1 MATFEREKSD
11 KLSQAKA
18 NLDRFKN
25 RLQQVKAG
33 VNSSKL
39 ASAATDITIND
50 EPLNR
55 ESSLHPINKLSG
67 KKILFY
73 YEQLGNTT
81 EVFAGTSTVVIALT
95 TGLVTQE
102 NILVDVTGADV
113 NYPEIYQGVNFVPL
127 PKSENLENF
136 LSDYD
141 IVVFA
146 TYLKIF
152 SECQK
157 RSNQIWILHIHNWQ
171 LATNEI
177 NHIDK
182 FDLFICVS
190 DIHRQAISSQGVPV
204 EKISVVPNFTDCQ
217 VFAPKPK
224 VNRKPHSIMFAGAIV
239 DHKGLHILFAA
250 LPEIRSNF
258 PDTELHIYGSA
269 SLWKDRTD
277 EYEKELRS
285 KQLSGVYFHG
295 AVPNSEMPEI
305 YPQHGIIAVPSQEES
320 FGMVAVEGQACGCI
334 PVVHNAGGVAATLVE
349 GETGFLYW
357 PNTPEELAKT
367 IIRVFKIIDDDVS
380 IRERAINFVRDKLE
394 KTVVLTR
401 YIDVLKD
408 VVSQSNREI
417 FSQPITHKMITNDIA
432 LIDKILCQ
440 IKNLPENFQPAGA
453 LPPTVLEA
461 IANYAKDH
469 SISNSVETG
478 CGVSTILLSN
488 ISKIK
493 HKCFAL
499 PRGDLDTVKSS
510 PLLNKDTIEFVEGPT
525 QRNLPYHNFSEKLQL
540 ALIDGAHG
548 YPFPEI
554 DYYFIYPHL
563 DEGALLIIDDIWIPT
578 IQNLYLFLKEDE
590 MFELLEVIGN
600 RTAFFRRT
608 SAVLLD
614 PYGDGWWVQNY
625 NKQRF
630 PLGDFEPQFKENIR
644 EALWPTADTRDSH
657 FEQIRDPKKK
667 EWVSACNADLIS
679 SSLRQLGIEV
689 VDYIVDIDEY
699 KQFFQDAGY
708 IKNFPQYNFSLP
720 EKSLEHYLAVEFLKF
735 NSSDIYIEV
744 GSEADVASKIYPH
757 LYGVSSYVH
766 SSAYPSG
773 INQNMI
779 GGTVTNLPLPDGFA
793 TKMAVHTFCSLEED
807 ADMGFIKEAARLL
820 KPGGRVCI
828 LPLYLFDEY
837 AVQTDPVT
845 AISTGGVKFEED
857 AIVYCSLGWGH
868 RHARFYDPQHL
879 FDRIYR
885 NLIGL
890 KLKIYRIKNAKQVDD
905 SCYIQFAAVLEKPLD
920 DDTFALDPQT
930 AKISS
935 FVSLSKQKL
944 ALYKQK
950 NTLGKPKPHLN
961 LSSSM
966 SSQPR
971 IDVVLQA
978 TGTHGWNFSRGWA
991 NVLQRQGLLNRVF
1004 TPVAEWGHSEPTNDD
1019 GLYEY
1024 LRNPQADIMLLLGFD
1039 WHSQSLHNSPRWQN
1053 QWNQAR
1059 IKKVVTVPDSYFND
1073 AVQNTPGWREQMSMA
1088 IQSTL
1093 PCVDGII
1100 CHHEPDVKYLREQ
1113 EHIAKPIIFS
1123 PFAVD
1128 RQYFHKKISFQDR
1141 LDRAFFRGQV
1151 TNYHENS
1158 PYKDRD
1164 KLIEY
1169 LSKCQSVDVHKL
1181 DISCLVRPVEAVQSY
1196 SETLNK
1202 YKILLSLPSLSPTL
1216 VSRTFESLACG
1227 GLVLQSQI
1235 IGDKSNQLFRE
1246 WEHLVYYNPENPD
1259 NLIEKIEY
1267 LLKNP
1272 DLAEE
1277 IAERGYQ
1284 LCQEKHTIEC
1294 RVKELVEWVNN
1305 DFILSENS
1313 FNSAIQDASENQVN
1327 TYYKIQKSI
1336 EEVNLNESLVK
1347 PPVIVIDAVFF
1358 QLNNTGI
1365 ARVWQS
1371 LLEEWAWNSF
1381 KAHLV
1386 ILDRAYTAPRINV
1399 YRYLDIPAYD
1409 YHTTEADR
1417 QMLQEICDREGADIF
1432 ISSYYTT
1439 PISTPSVF
1447 MGYDMIPEVIGK
1459 ELDHPMWKEKRYAI
1473 NHASAYITISEN
1485 TAKDLVKNYPEQTA
1499 GKPINVAYCG
1509 FRQLSPSSIEDIGG
1523 FRGRYGISKPYFL
1536 LVGDRVGWH
1545 GYKNCIL
1552 FFHAFYQLANKSEF
1566 DIVCVGGN
1574 HSLEEEFYQFTV
1586 GVNVYILRLSDEDL
1600 KLAYSGALV
1609 LVYPSQ
1615 YEGFGMPV
1623 LEAMACGCPVITCPK
1638 ASIPEVGGNAVLYVN
1653 ETDVDGMVKA
1663 LQKVQEEKFRHTL
1676 IKKGL
1681 EQCQKFSWA
1690 QMSRIIAMALNTAT
1704 QLYYDLAKNEVQ
1716 KINQSLSNNYPKN
1729 KILIVTSIAPGNVEE
1744 QKLAMSSWQALG
1756 FSVVSLNSLEE
1767 INQLQPIYSNITFH
1781 PVVRHAQAET
1791 GKPLVYLNDILSYL
1805 SKSGTKICGIVNSD
1819 IHLRANPDLVDYL
1832 AREAINSMIFG
1843 SRIDVWSLNYKEE
1856 GVEYDSGFDYL
1867 FFDSDILKYYP
1878 LDNFCLG
1885 MPWWD
1890 YWIIVALIK
1899 HEVKLKKLSAKIA
1912 YHHFRQIRYSQKNW
1926 LKYGLEI
1933 AKYYLDISDYK
1944 SINLENLSENE
1955 DVYQTALQLCH
1966 NLGEYILAQIRSRE
1980 EKIIYE
1986 GLNSIIQIEEVTN
1999 KVFPQTDLFINTSPT
2014 QFKVSAI
2021 VSTYNSEKF
2030 IYGRIENLVNQTLY
2044 QRGELEIIVIDSN
2057 SQQNEE
2063 FVLQQFQKKYQNI
2076 VYVKTEERETI
2087 YQAWNR
2093 GFVRSK
2099 GRYVITANADDRFA
2113 LNALEILANELDD
2126 NSKLNGVY
2134 GDWLVT
2140 QVEND
2145 LFESNTNKFLFE
2157 YPEFFPPLFLY
2168 YQITSHAV
2176 LLRRDVF
2183 DQIGYYDGNMKVFGD
2198 REFMLRF
2205 ASSGFIAKR
2214 IPHVVG
2220 LYYENPNS
2228 LSMGEVGYTAL
2239 ANEYEPLR
2247 QLYLQPEILS
2257 KLFGYNYIPDNFNLS
2272 QLYAVV
2278 GSWGNEFYIWDSQ
2291 PVSDI
2296 PFAEKVFSKALEL
2309 DRTNSLALNNLAIIR
2324 ATQGNYQQATEILNL
2339 ALRQNSSD
2347 QPTIK
2352 ANMEAVKNHCS
2363 ALADYFWLKP
2373 PLLKFMSTT
2382 QSANYL
2388 ALEASLV
2395 SVIIPT
2401 KDRPEMLE
2409 LAVQSVLA
2417 QTYKNLEIIVVNDG
2431 GVDVQKRIDKLNT
2444 RGNITY
2450 LKHPDNQ
2457 GRSAARNTGI
2467 HVAKGKYIAFLD
2479 DDDTYYPYHIQ
2490 TLVEFLENSD
2500 YQIAYTDAVMAEQE
2514 RRDDK
2519 YITVNSSVP
2528 YSLDFDYDKILVS
2541 NYIPN
2546 LCLMYEKSCLDA
2558 VGLFD
2563 TSLHTHEDWDLII
2576 KLSRRYRLAHIA
2588 KTTCEFTWREDGTT
2602 TTSRNRGDFSRTIKI
2617 IYDRYKHY
2625 AQYQPAILEGQQ
2637 GFISSQIKELAF

>member
-1 MATFEREKSD
+1 MAMSNQENSD
-11 KLSQAKA
+11 KLSQARA
-18 NLDRFKN
+18 NLEQSKK
-25 RLQQVKAG
+25 RLEQIRAG

-39 ASAATDITIND
+39 APAAADMNINN
-50 EPLNR
+50 EQLNR
-55 ESSLHPINKLSG
+55 EYSRHPTHQLSG

-95 TGLVTQE
+95 TALVSRE
-102 NILVDVTGADV
+102 NIFLDVTGNDI
-113 NYPEIYQGVNFVPL
+113 NYPETYQGVNFIPL
-127 PKSENLENF
+127 PKSANLEKF

-157 RSNQIWILHIHNWQ
+157 PSKQIWILHIHNWQ
-171 LATNEI
+171 LATNEV

-182 FDLFICVS
+182 FDLFICLS
-190 DIHRQAISSQGVPV
+190 DIHRQAIASQGVPMN
-204 EKISVVPNFTDCQ
+204 KISVVPNFTDTK
-217 VFAPKPK
+217 VFTPKP
-224 VNRKPHSIMFAGAIV
+224 VERKPHSIMFAGAIV

-258 PDTELHIYGSA
+258 PDTEIHIYGSA

-285 KQLSGVYFHG
+285 QQLSGVCFHG
-295 AVPNSEMPEI
+295 AVPNSQMPQI

-367 IIRVFKIIDDDVS
+367 IIRVFKIIDDDGS

-394 KTVVLTR
+394 KNVVLTR
-401 YIDVLKD
+401 YIDLFKD
-408 VVSQSNREI
+408 VVCQSNLENS
-417 FSQPITHKMITNDIA
+417 SQPIVNQMTRDDIA
-432 LIDKILCQ
+432 LIDKILGK

-461 IANYAKDH
+461 IANYAKYH
-469 SISNSVETG
+469 PVSNSVETG

-488 ISKIK
+488 ISKIN

-525 QRNLPYHNFSEKLQL
+525 QRNLPHHNFSEKLQL

-578 IQNLYLFLKEDE
+578 IQNLYLFIKEDE

-600 RTAFFRRT
+600 RTALFRRT

-644 EALWPTADTRDSH
+644 EALWPTPDTRDSY
-657 FEQIRDPKKK
+657 FGQIRDPKKK

-679 SSLRQLGIEV
+679 SSLSQLGIEV
-689 VDYIVDIDEY
+689 IDYTVDIDEY
-699 KQFFQDAGY
+699 QQFFQDAEY

-720 EKSLEHYLAVEFLKF
+720 EKSLEHYLAVKFLEL
-735 NSSDIYIEV
+735 NSNDVYIEV
-744 GSEADVASKIYPH
+744 GSEADIASKIYPH

-820 KPGGRVCI
+820 KPGGSVCI

-837 AVQTDPVT
+837 AIQTDPVT
-845 AISTGGVKFEED
+845 AISTGGVNFEED

-879 FDRIYR
+879 LDRICR
-885 NLIGL
+885 NLNGL

-920 DDTFALDPQT
+920 DDTFAFNDQT
-930 AKISS
+930 VKTSS
-935 FVSLSKQKL
+935 LVSSSKQKL
-944 ALYKQK
+944 ALYQQKK
-950 NTLGKPKPHLN
+950 NTLGKPKTHLN
-961 LSSSM
+961 LSSST

-1004 TPVAEWGHSEPTNDD
+1004 TPVAEWGHSEPTDDD

-1024 LRNPQADIMLLLGFD
+1024 LRNPQADIILLLGFD

-1059 IKKVVTVPDSYFND
+1059 IKKVVTVPDSYLND
-1073 AVQNTPGWREQMSMA
+1073 AVQNTPSWREQMSMA
-1088 IQSTL
+1088 IQSTV

-1100 CHHEPDVKYLREQ
+1100 CHHEPDVKYLRDQ
-1113 EHIAKPIIFS
+1113 ENIAKPIIFS

-1128 RQYFHKKISFQDR
+1128 TQYFYKNISFRSR

-1164 KLIEY
+1164 KLIEH
-1169 LSKCQSVDVHKL
+1169 LSKCQSVDVYKL
-1181 DISCLVRPVEAVQSY
+1181 DMSCLLHPVEAVQSY
-1196 SETLNK
+1196 AETLNK
-1202 YKILLSLPSLSPTL
+1202 YKVLLSLPSLSPTL

-1227 GLVLQSQI
+1227 GLLLQSRV
-1235 IGDKSNQLFRE
+1235 IGEISNQLFRD

-1259 NLIEKIEY
+1259 DLIEKIEY

-1277 IAERGYQ
+1277 IADRGYQ

-1294 RVKELVEWVNN
+1294 RVKELIEWADSGFMVNEN
-1305 DFILSENS
+1305 LFNPVKILSENQS
-1313 FNSAIQDASENQVN
+1313 SS
-1327 TYYKIQKSI
+1327 YKITNSIQKMNLI
-1336 EEVNLNESLVK
+1336 ESSMK

-1371 LLEEWAWNSF
+1371 LLEEWAENSF

-1417 QMLQEICDREGADIF
+1417 QMLQEICDQEGADIF
-1432 ISSYYTT
+1432 ISTYYTT
-1439 PISTPSVF
+1439 PILTPSVF
-1447 MGYDMIPEVIGK
+1447 MAYDMIPEVIGK
-1459 ELDHPMWKEKRYAI
+1459 DLEHPMWKEKRYAI

-1485 TAKDLVKNYPEQTA
+1485 TAKDLVKKYPEQTA
-1499 GKPINVAYCG
+1499 GKPITVAYCG
-1509 FRQLSPSSIEDIGG
+1509 FKNLSPSTVEDIGG
-1523 FRGRYGISKPYFL
+1523 FRGCYGISKPYFI

-1545 GYKNCIL
+1545 GYKNSIL
-1552 FFHAFYQLANKSEF
+1552 FFHAFDQLANKSEF
-1566 DIVCVGGN
+1566 DIVCVGGS
-1574 HSLEEEFYQFTV
+1574 HSLEEEFSQFTA
-1586 GVNVYILRLSDEDL
+1586 GVNVYILRLSDDDL
-1600 KLAYSGALV
+1600 KLAYSGALA

-1638 ASIPEVGGNAVLYVN
+1638 ASIPEVGGDAVLYVD
-1653 ETDVDGMVKA
+1653 ETNVDGMVKA
-1663 LQKVQEEKFRHTL
+1663 LQIVQEEKNRHTL

-1681 EQCQKFSWA
+1681 EQCQKFSWS
-1690 QMSRIIAMALNTAT
+1690 QMARIIAMALNTAT
-1704 QLYYDLAKNEVQ
+1704 
-1716 KINQSLSNNYPKN
+1716 
-1729 KILIVTSIAPGNVEE
+1729 
-1744 QKLAMSSWQALG
+1744 
-1756 FSVVSLNSLEE
+1756 
-1767 INQLQPIYSNITFH
+1767 H
-1781 PVVRHAQAET
+1781 
-1791 GKPLVYLNDILSYL
+1791 
-1805 SKSGTKICGIVNSD
+1805 
-1819 IHLRANPDLVDYL
+1819 
-1832 AREAINSMIFG
+1832 
-1843 SRIDVWSLNYKEE
+1843 
-1856 GVEYDSGFDYL
+1856 
-1867 FFDSDILKYYP
+1867 
-1878 LDNFCLG
+1878 
-1885 MPWWD
+1885 
-1890 YWIIVALIK
+1890 
-1899 HEVKLKKLSAKIA
+1899 
-1912 YHHFRQIRYSQKNW
+1912 
-1926 LKYGLEI
+1926 
-1933 AKYYLDISDYK
+1933 
-1944 SINLENLSENE
+1944 
-1955 DVYQTALQLCH
+1955 
-1966 NLGEYILAQIRSRE
+1966 SRE
-1980 EKIIYE
+1980 EKILYE
-1986 GLNSIIQIEEVTN
+1986 GLHSSIQIEEIT
-1999 KVFPQTDLFINTSPT
+1999 KKAFPQTERLSNKLAA

-2030 IYGRIENLVNQTLY
+2030 IYGRIENLVSQTLY

-2057 SQQNEE
+2057 SQQNEQS
-2063 FVLQQFQKKYQNI
+2063 VVQQFQKQYPNI
-2076 VYVKTEERETI
+2076 IYVKTEERETI

-2093 GFVRSK
+2093 GFVSSK
-2099 GRYVITANADDRFA
+2099 GRHVITANADDRFA
-2113 LNALEILANELDD
+2113 VNALEFLANELDG
-2126 NSKLNGVY
+2126 NSKLDGVY

-2145 LFESNTNKFLFE
+2145 LFQSNTNKFLFE
-2157 YPEFFPPLFLY
+2157 YPEFLPPLFLY

-2183 DQIGYYDGNMKVFGD
+2183 EKIGYYDGNMKVFGD

-2205 ASSGFIAKR
+2205 SSSGLIAKR
-2214 IPHVVG
+2214 IPHIVG

-2228 LSMGEVGYTAL
+2228 LSMGEVGYAAL
-2239 ANEYEPLR
+2239 EHEYEPLR
-2247 QLYLQPEILS
+2247 QKYLQPEILS
-2257 KLFGYNYIPDNFNLS
+2257 KLFGYNYILENSKLA
-2272 QLYAVV
+2272 QLYSAV
-2278 GSWGNEFYIWDSQ
+2278 GSCGNEFFVWNSQ
-2291 PVSDI
+2291 PVSDLD
-2296 PFAEKVFSKALEL
+2296 FAEKVLCRALEL
-2309 DRTNSLALNNLAIIR
+2309 DQTNSLALNNLGIIR
-2324 ATQGNYQQATEILNL
+2324 ATQGNYQQATEIFNL
-2339 ALRQNSSD
+2339 ALQYSNSDRQNI
-2347 QPTIK
+2347 Q
-2352 ANMEAVKNHCS
+2352 ANIAAVNNQCNS
-2363 ALADYFWLKP
+2363 FADYFWVKP
-2373 PLLKFMSTT
+2373 SMPMFVTTSQLTNSST
-2382 QSANYL
+2382 
-2388 ALEASLV
+2388 LEKPLV

-2401 KDRPEMLE
+2401 KNRPEMLTK
-2409 LAVQSVLA
+2409 AIQSVLN
-2417 QTYKNLEIIVVNDG
+2417 QTFTELEIIVVNDG
-2431 GVDVQKRIDKLNT
+2431 GVDVQSVISRLNT
-2444 RGNITY
+2444 RGNIVY
-2450 LKHPDNQ
+2450 KKHDRALE
-2457 GRSAARNTGI
+2457 RSAARNTGI
-2467 HVAKGKYIAFLD
+2467 RAARGKYIAYLD
-2479 DDDTYYPYHIQ
+2479 DDDNYYPNHIE
-2490 TLVEFLENSD
+2490 TLVKFLENSE
-2500 YQIAYTDAVMAEQE
+2500 YKIAYTDAVMEQQE
-2514 RRDDK
+2514 KQNGEYVTINR
-2519 YITVNSSVP
+2519 SVP
-2528 YSLDFDYDKILVS
+2528 YSLDFDKDKILVS
-2541 NYIPN
+2541 NCTPN
-2546 LCLMYEKSCLDA
+2546 LCLMHEKSCLDE

-2563 TSLHTHEDWDLII
+2563 ETLSTHEDWDLII
-2576 KLSRRYRLAHIA
+2576 RLSRKFDIAHI
-2588 KTTCEFTWREDGTT
+2588 KETTCEFTQRNDGTN
-2602 TTSRNRGDFSRTIKI
+2602 TSSHNRADFTRTREI
-2617 IYDRYKHY
+2617 IFNQYRQY
-2625 AQYQPAILEGQQ
+2625 AEANPTILEAQKEA
-2637 GFISSQIKELAF
+2637 FIGEAKELAQQVQHLQSQVVQKESELHQNQAEKSQLSVQVESLQRTTQEVQAKLEATQSEKEWVKSQLSSWKQTAEEIQLELDRSRLKLKQAKSELERSALNLIK